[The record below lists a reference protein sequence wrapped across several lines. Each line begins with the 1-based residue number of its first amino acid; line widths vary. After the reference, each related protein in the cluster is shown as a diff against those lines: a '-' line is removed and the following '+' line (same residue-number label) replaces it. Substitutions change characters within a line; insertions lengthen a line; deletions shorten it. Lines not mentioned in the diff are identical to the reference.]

1 MQLNIYSI
9 LLVAAAV
16 RDQLL
21 MQLSSVELC
30 KVIHYCGNIG
40 FQPSLNR
47 PLQDVSQ
54 KPSMCIKLL
63 RAQFFFILHKSLK
76 ESTSLDHIKNK
87 FGRIKNKKLI
97 ADWPDC
103 LEGKREKGEGEASCC
118 VHGSYCS
125 FSCSFHL
132 LSAAKELTSI
142 FTETAP

>member
-1 MQLNIYSI
+1 MDNFHYYFCCLIACGI
-9 LLVAAAV
+9 AKPIAIPVGMAMIFLL
-16 RDQLL
+16 
-21 MQLSSVELC
+21 
-30 KVIHYCGNIG
+30 
-40 FQPSLNR
+40 
-47 PLQDVSQ
+47 
-54 KPSMCIKLL
+54 
-63 RAQFFFILHKSLK
+63 KSNNSNGIT
-76 ESTSLDHIKNK
+76 STSLDHIKNK

-142 FTETAP
+142 FTETAPQKFLIDH

>member
-1 MQLNIYSI
+1 MGALSAILVILSLNK
-9 LLVAAAV
+9 LGPLVA
-16 RDQLL
+16 DY
-21 MQLSSVELC
+21 
-30 KVIHYCGNIG
+30 KIG
-40 FQPSLNR
+40 YVNP
-47 PLQDVSQ
+47 
-54 KPSMCIKLL
+54 
-63 RAQFFFILHKSLK
+63 AY
-76 ESTSLDHIKNK
+76 TSLDHIKNK

-132 LSAAKELTSI
+132 LSATKELTSI